1 MREIKQL
8 FIEPDCD
15 QNPFFAGF
23 GNKATDALA
32 YSSVGIAQDRVYI
45 INPKGV
51 IHKFGSKST
60 QSYTQLNEKV
70 DELFP
75 PIDSSNIDHEA
86 NKDPSYWKNQW
97 GDSYEMS
104 VFEEFQDKPK

>member
-1 MREIKQL
+1 LREIKQL

-15 QNPFFAGF
+15 ENPFFAGF

-32 YSSVGIAQDRVYI
+32 YSSVGIPQDRVYI
-45 INPKGV
+45 INPRGV
-51 IHKFGSKST
+51 IYKFGT
-60 QSYTQLNEKV
+60 ENTISYPKLNEQI

-75 PIDSSNIDHEA
+75 LREASNIDHKIH
-86 NKDPSYWKNQW
+86 NNPLYWKNKW

-104 VFEEFQDKPK
+104 VLEEFQNKPK